1 MSDRLTL
8 PTPMLLMIGLRDK
21 WTCQVCMQ
29 GYISGQR
36 WEIDHWKPL
45 AKGGTNHLSNLRLA
59 HRGCNNEKSS
69 A

>member
-1 MSDRLTL
+1 MRLRL
-8 PTPMLLMIGLRDK
+8 PTWAHLAIGQRDN
-21 WTCQVCMQ
+21 WTCQICQQ
-29 GYISGQR
+29 GYIHGQR

-59 HRGCNNEKSS
+59 HSDCNREKAS